1 MKILYLARQ
10 PPVQRDNGS
19 RIRTHALASQL
30 TEAAQVRFLL
40 FDTQPASTLRRES
53 EEAVAAVLP
62 RADAVTLVRP
72 EALAKRRMQ
81 LETLLGRDS
90 YLFRQ
95 HRSRA
100 MYLALAREIETFK
113 PDVLHCDNLL
123 LGEFARLAPPRVV
136 RAIAPENV
144 DSVLLARMAD
154 TTDAPAR
161 RLLYR
166 REAALLARWE
176 RTHLPNFDVCLAV
189 SEEDTRCFAELG
201 AHAVCIPNGVAA
213 HPEPPP
219 VAALR
224 PDEPLKLLFVGGGAT
239 SPTASGSHGSSSVFC
254 RTSTARCTPALTVVG
269 SGWEWLE
276 DPRCDAVGHVESLER
291 YYEAHHVAL
300 VPLRSGGGS
309 RLKVAEALA
318 KGIPVLGT
326 SVGLEG
332 YPLEPGVHA
341 LFADTPEQQCAELRW
356 LDETLRTDTAPV
368 DHLVAA
374 GFHLVEEFFW
384 IASALAWCASTN
396 RRSPASAATAAGL
409 PLALR
414 I

>member
-1 MKILYLARQ
+1 MR
-10 PPVQRDNGS
+10 S
-19 RIRTHALASQL
+19 
-30 TEAAQVRFLL
+30 
-40 FDTQPASTLRRES
+40 PASSPRLRRCAS
-53 EEAVAAVLP
+53 YRSTHSPPARCAA
-62 RADAVTLVRP
+62 RARRPSPPCCRAPTPSRWCAP

-144 DSVLLARMAD
+144 DWSCWRGWPIPPTRPRDACSTAGRQRFSRAGSGHICRTSTSVSRS
-154 TTDAPAR
+154 PR
-161 RLLYR
+161 RTR
-166 REAALLARWE
+166 AASPSSVR
-176 RTHLPNFDVCLAV
+176 
-189 SEEDTRCFAELG
+189 TRCASQTAWLPTRSPRPSLRFAPTSRSS
-201 AHAVCIPNGVAA
+201 CCSWAA
-213 HPEPPP
+213 
-219 VAALR
+219 A
-224 PDEPLKLLFVGGGAT
+224 AT
-239 SPTASGSHGSSSVFC
+239 SPTASGSLMGPRACSA
-254 RTSTARCTPALTVVG
+254 ARRLPGGRPALTVVG

-291 YYEAHHVAL
+291 FYETHHVAL

-326 SVGLEG
+326 SVGLEEL
-332 YPLEPGVHA
+332 PARARRARPVRRHA
-341 LFADTPEQQCAELRW
+341 R
-356 LDETLRTDTAPV
+356 
-368 DHLVAA
+368 AA
-374 GFHLVEEFFW
+374 VRR
-384 IASALAWCASTN
+384 AALA
-396 RRSPASAATAAGL
+396 G
-409 PLALR
+409 
-414 I
+414 